1 LEVAHNCPEMTDSDV
16 SACLERVRRG
26 DESATRALIHYMYP
40 LIYKL
45 VRSNSSRREEEED
58 LVQKVLI
65 NVFKGLHQFSGQV
78 PFNHW
83 VSRIAVNTCL
93 NLIRYERSRPEVR
106 LSDLSLEEAHV
117 VETLAVSDQNLDLHL
132 GSAARDLVQHL
143 VSCLDPKDRLLIR
156 LIYMEGL
163 TIEEASQSTG
173 WSVGAITMRIS
184 RAKAKMRKRHGALTQ
199 ERMQL

>member
-1 LEVAHNCPEMTDSDV
+1 MTDSDV
-16 SACLERVRRG
+16 SACLERVRQG
-26 DESATRALIHYMYP
+26 DESATRALIQYMYP

-45 VRSNSSRREEEED
+45 VRSNSSRRDEEED

-65 NVFKGLHQFSGQV
+65 TAFKGLHQFSGQV
-78 PFNHW
+78 PFKHW
-83 VSRIAVNTCL
+83 VSRIAVNSCP

-117 VETLAVSDQNLDLHL
+117 VEALAVSDENLDLHL

-156 LIYMEGL
+156 LIYMEGF

-173 WSVGAITMRIS
+173 WSVGAITMRVS
-184 RAKAKMRKRHGALTQ
+184 RAKAKMRKRHEALTR
-199 ERMQL
+199 ERMP

>member
-1 LEVAHNCPEMTDSDV
+1 MTDSDV
-16 SACLERVRRG
+16 SACLERVRQG
-26 DESATRALIHYMYP
+26 DESATRALIQYMYP

-45 VRSNSSRREEEED
+45 VRSNSSRRDEEED

-65 NVFKGLHQFSGQV
+65 TAFKGLHQFSGQV
-78 PFNHW
+78 PFKHW
-83 VSRIAVNTCL
+83 VSRIAVNSCL

-117 VETLAVSDQNLDLHL
+117 VEALAVSDENLDLHL

-156 LIYMEGL
+156 LIYMEGF

-173 WSVGAITMRIS
+173 WSVGAITMRVS
-184 RAKAKMRKRHGALTQ
+184 RAKAKMRKRHEALTR
-199 ERMQL
+199 ERMP